1 MYKNVVFYENECV
14 PVYVT
19 SSSYKMMASLLQL
32 CTYILISC
40 FFGFFLLSTTSLHQI
55 RINKCKPFHVF
66 YFKPYLGKLRIRK
79 AVTLK
84 LPVYYKTQKSIVVI
98 MASI

>member
-19 SSSYKMMASLLQL
+19 SSSYKMMTSLLQL

-40 FFGFFLLSTTSLHQI
+40 FFGFFYYQLQVYI
-55 RINKCKPFHVF
+55 RS
-66 YFKPYLGKLRIRK
+66 G
-79 AVTLK
+79 
-84 LPVYYKTQKSIVVI
+84 
-98 MASI
+98 